1 MVWSAVLLCMRVTA
15 RPALGAW
22 RRSDVENPCNF
33 I

>member
-1 MVWSAVLLCMRVTA
+1 MVGSAVLLCMRVTA

-22 RRSDVENPCNF
+22 RRTDVENQRNF